1 MARPKPS
8 AKPLADLIGAC
19 VGPAFAA
26 QGFASAD
33 IISVWPGIVGARLAD
48 ACQPVKLEWP
58 RRGRRDAE
66 GRPEPGT
73 LVVRVEGAFAL
84 ELQHLAPVVIQRV
97 NAHYGWACIGKLV
110 LRQDRL
116 HRAPRRKA
124 APPLDPARRGEVAL
138 AVSRIEDDPLRD
150 ALDRLGIAVVAGNPR

>member
-1 MARPKPS
+1 M
-8 AKPLADLIGAC
+8 
-19 VGPAFAA
+19 
-26 QGFASAD
+26 
-33 IISVWPGIVGARLAD
+33 
-48 ACQPVKLEWP
+48 KLEWP
-58 RRGRRDAE
+58 RRARRDAE

-97 NAHYGWACIGKLV
+97 NAHYGWACVGKLV

-116 HRAPRRKA
+116 HRAPRRKP
-124 APPLDPARRGEVAL
+124 APPLDPVRRGEVAV

-150 ALDRLGIAVVAGNPR
+150 ALDRLGIAVVAGQPR